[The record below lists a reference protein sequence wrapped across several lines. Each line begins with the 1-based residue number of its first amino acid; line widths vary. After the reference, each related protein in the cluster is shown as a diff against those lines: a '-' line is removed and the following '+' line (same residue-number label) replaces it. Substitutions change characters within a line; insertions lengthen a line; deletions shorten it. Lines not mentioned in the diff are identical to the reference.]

1 MFDFGPE
8 KVLVVLVFA
17 LVVFGPQRLPELAR
31 QIGSATRQ
39 LRGIQD
45 TVHHEI
51 RAALDPDQ
59 HPTSSSVAAPPATVT
74 RASEL
79 PAPLSEGGTFE

>member
-1 MFDFGPE
+1 MFEFGPE
-8 KVLVVLVFA
+8 KILVVLVIA
-17 LVVFGPQRLPELAR
+17 MLVFGPQRLPELAR

-51 RAALDPDQ
+51 RTALDPDQ
-59 HPTSSSVAAPPATVT
+59 NSTGSTIASSPPPA
-74 RASEL
+74 RPSEL
-79 PAPLSEGGTFE
+79 PGPLSEGGTFE